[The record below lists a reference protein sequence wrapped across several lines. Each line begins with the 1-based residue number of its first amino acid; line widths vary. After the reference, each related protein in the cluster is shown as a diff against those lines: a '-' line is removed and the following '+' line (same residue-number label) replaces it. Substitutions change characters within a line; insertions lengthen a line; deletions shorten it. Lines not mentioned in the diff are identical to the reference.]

1 MVGLPMSFIWPAM
14 LFLLLFV
21 PFLVVWY
28 IRVQRQRRQLAASH
42 GSPWIVSGPSGRE
55 PGGQRHIAP
64 LFFLLSLTIL
74 IVALARPQT
83 VLSLPRIEGTV
94 ILAFDV
100 SGSMAADDFK
110 PTRME
115 AAKSAARDFVERQP
129 TTVQIGVV
137 AFSDGAFAGQ
147 VPTGERQAIL
157 AAISRLAPQRG
168 TSLGNGILAALN
180 TIAQGGKQSQSLYSN
195 LTPTPPL
202 TPTPMPKGTYTNAVI
217 VMLTDGENNAPP
229 DPLDAAQVAADR
241 GVRIYTVGIGSAAG
255 TTLHI
260 NGFTVHTQLNEPM
273 LQQIAALTGGMY
285 YNAENEQDLHTIYD
299 NLSPQLVIK
308 PEKTEVTAIFAGIGI
323 LGLLIGGTISLLWF
337 GRLP

>member
-1 MVGLPMSFIWPAM
+1 MSFIWPAM
-14 LFLLLFV
+14 LLLLLSV
-21 PFLVVWY
+21 PLLVVWY
-28 IRVQRQRRQLAASH
+28 IRVQRRRRQLTASY
-42 GSPWIVSGPSGRE
+42 GGLWGLSGTRGRE
-55 PGGQRHIAP
+55 PGVQRHIAP
-64 LFFLLSLTIL
+64 LLFLLSLTIL

-83 VLSLPRIEGTV
+83 VLSLPRTEGTV

-115 AAKSAARDFVERQP
+115 AAKNAARDFVQRQP

-137 AFSDGAFAGQ
+137 AFSEGGFAGQ
-147 VPTGERQAIL
+147 VPTGEREAIL
-157 AAISRLAPQRG
+157 AAINRLSPQRG
-168 TSLGNGILAALN
+168 TSLGTGILVALN
-180 TIAQGGKQSQSLYSN
+180 TIAQGSKQSPSLYSN

-229 DPLDAAQVAADR
+229 DPLDAAQVAVDR

-255 TTLHI
+255 TNLHI

-273 LQQIAALTGGMY
+273 LQQIAALTGGNY